1 MEDMPEQMT
10 NENPRSFETELTVY
24 LETVKRHKKLI
35 AAIVGATFIL
45 STIVSFLLPKVYTST
60 ASVLPPQ
67 QEATL
72 GASMIA
78 SQLPTAMGGA
88 LSGFLGL
95 KSPADLWVGILNSNT
110 VQDEIIKRFNLRE
123 VYDKEEIED
132 TRKSLEKNVSISKSK
147 EEIILISVDDKD
159 PETAS
164 RMANA
169 FVEELDRINK
179 QVVMS
184 QGKRMRLFIE
194 KRLLEAKDELDRIEN
209 EMKTFMETN
218 RAVKLDEQSRVIIEA
233 VGSIKGQLM
242 ARELELQTLLSYAA
256 PTNPQVEILKTQV
269 KQLKEQMR
277 ELDEGSGQKDLFVPT
292 SNIPRLTA
300 RYTTLL
306 RDAKIQETLFE
317 LLTQQFEMAKIQESK
332 DSPIVQVLDYAKPP
346 EKKSKPKRGLI
357 IATATFASLLLSI
370 LLVFSIQWLER
381 LRKMGA

>member
-1 MEDMPEQMT
+1 MEEMSDQMT
-10 NENPRSFETELTVY
+10 KDVTRSFETELTVY

-45 STIVSFLLPKVYTST
+45 STIVSLLLPKVYTST
-60 ASVLPPQ
+60 ASILPPQ

-78 SQLPTAMGGA
+78 SQIPAGMGGA

-95 KSPADLWVGILNSNT
+95 KSPADLWVGILNSQT
-110 VQDEIIKRFNLRE
+110 VKDEIIKRFDLR
-123 VYDKEEIED
+123 VAYGEEKIED
-132 TRKSLEKNVSISKSK
+132 ARKALDKKVSVSKTK
-147 EEIILISVDDKD
+147 EEIILVSVDDED
-159 PETAS
+159 PEVAA

-184 QGKRMRLFIE
+184 SGKRMRIFIE
-194 KRLLEAKDELDRIEN
+194 KRLLEAKDELGRIEN

-242 ARELELQTLLSYAA
+242 AKELELQTLLSYAA
-256 PTNPQVEILKTQV
+256 PTNPQVEILQTQV

-332 DSPIVQVLDYAKPP
+332 DSPIIQALDYAKPP
-346 EKKSKPKRGLI
+346 EKKSKPKRALI
-357 IATATFASLLLSI
+357 IVTATFASLLLSI
-370 LLVFSIQWLER
+370 LLVFSIQGLDR
-381 LRKMGA
+381 LRQMKG

>member
-1 MEDMPEQMT
+1 MSDLMT
-10 NENPRSFETELTVY
+10 NETTQSFEAELTVY
-24 LETVKRHKKLI
+24 LETVKRHKKVM

-45 STIVSFLLPKVYTST
+45 STIISLLLPKVYTST
-60 ASVLPPQ
+60 ASILPPQ

-78 SQLPTAMGGA
+78 SQIPAAMGGA

-95 KSPADLWVGILNSNT
+95 KSPADLWVGILNSQT
-110 VQDEIIKRFNLRE
+110 VKDEIIKRFDLRK
-123 VYDKEEIED
+123 VYGKEKIED
-132 TRKSLEKNVSISKSK
+132 ARKALDKKVSISKTK
-147 EEIILISVDDKD
+147 EEIILVSVDDED
-159 PETAS
+159 PEVAA

-184 QGKRMRLFIE
+184 SGKRMRIFIE
-194 KRLLEAKDELDRIEN
+194 KRLLEAKDELGRIEN

-242 ARELELQTLLSYAA
+242 AKELELQTLLSYAA
-256 PTNPQVEILKTQV
+256 PTNPQVEILQTQV

-332 DSPIVQVLDYAKPP
+332 DSPIIQVLDYAKPP

-357 IATATFASLLLSI
+357 IVTATFASLLLSI
-370 LLVFSIQWLER
+370 LLVFSIQGLDR
-381 LRKMGA
+381 LRQMKG

>member
-1 MEDMPEQMT
+1 MT
-10 NENPRSFETELTVY
+10 KDVTRSFETELTVY

-45 STIVSFLLPKVYTST
+45 STIVSLLLPKVYTST
-60 ASVLPPQ
+60 ASILPPQ

-78 SQLPTAMGGA
+78 SQIPAGMGGA

-95 KSPADLWVGILNSNT
+95 KSPADLWVGILNSQT
-110 VQDEIIKRFNLRE
+110 VKDEIIKRFDLR
-123 VYDKEEIED
+123 VAYGEEKIED
-132 TRKSLEKNVSISKSK
+132 ARKALDKKVSVSKTK
-147 EEIILISVDDKD
+147 EEIILVSVDDED
-159 PETAS
+159 PEVAA

-184 QGKRMRLFIE
+184 SGKRMRIFIE
-194 KRLLEAKDELDRIEN
+194 KRLLEAKDELGRIEN

-242 ARELELQTLLSYAA
+242 AKELELQTLLSYAA
-256 PTNPQVEILKTQV
+256 PTNPQVEILQTQV

-277 ELDEGSGQKDLFVPT
+277 ELDEGGGQKDLFVPT

-332 DSPIVQVLDYAKPP
+332 DSPIIQALDYAKPP
-346 EKKSKPKRGLI
+346 EKKSKPKRALI
-357 IATATFASLLLSI
+357 IVTATFASLLLSI
-370 LLVFSIQWLER
+370 LLVFSIQGLDR
-381 LRKMGA
+381 LRQMKG

>member
-1 MEDMPEQMT
+1 MSDQTT
-10 NENPRSFETELTVY
+10 NENTRSFEAELTVY
-24 LETVKRHKKLI
+24 LGTVKRHKKLI

-45 STIVSFLLPKVYTST
+45 STIVSMLLPKVYTST
-60 ASVLPPQ
+60 ASILPPQ

-95 KSPADLWVGILNSNT
+95 KSPADLWVGILNSQT
-110 VQDEIIKRFNLRE
+110 VKDEIIKRFNLRE
-123 VYDKEEIED
+123 VYGKEKIED
-132 TRKSLEKNVSISKSK
+132 ARKALEKKVSISKTK
-147 EEIILISVDDKD
+147 EEIILVSVDDED
-159 PETAS
+159 PEVAS

-184 QGKRMRLFIE
+184 SGKRMRLFIE
-194 KRLLEAKDELDRIEN
+194 KRLLEAKDDLARIEN
-209 EMKTFMETN
+209 EIKTFMESN

-233 VGSIKGQLM
+233 VGSVKGQLIAKEM
-242 ARELELQTLLSYAA
+242 ELQTLLSYAA

-269 KQLKEQMR
+269 KELNEQMR
-277 ELDEGSGQKDLFVPT
+277 KLDEGSGQQDLFVPT
-292 SNIPRLTA
+292 SKIPRLTA

-317 LLTQQFEMAKIQESK
+317 LLTQQYEMAKIQESK
-332 DSPIVQVLDYAKPP
+332 DSPIIQVLDYAKPP

-357 IATATFASLLLSI
+357 IVTATFASVLLSI
-370 LLVFSIQWLER
+370 LLVFSIQGLDR
-381 LRKMGA
+381 LRRMKV